1 MISEHG
7 TLILFVMDQM
17 LDRHHWVVP
26 DHARAGVTH
35 DFLDALAHLRF
46 VAVYGAVLA
55 GGFFKAEGTF
65 FQAFFC
71 I

>member
-1 MISEHG
+1 
-7 TLILFVMDQM
+7 MDKM
-17 LDRHHWVVP
+17 PDRHQGVVP
-26 DHARAGVTH
+26 DHARASETH

-55 GGFFKAEGTF
+55 GRFVKAEGTF
-65 FQAFFC
+65 FQTLFC